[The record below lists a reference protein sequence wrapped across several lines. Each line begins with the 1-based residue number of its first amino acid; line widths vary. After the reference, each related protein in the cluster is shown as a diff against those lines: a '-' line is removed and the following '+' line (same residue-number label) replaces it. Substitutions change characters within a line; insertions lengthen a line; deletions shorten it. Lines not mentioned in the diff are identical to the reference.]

1 MRPAVGGRPLAPL
14 PLVDRFHGDPGL
26 VRRVRWFCDDGG
38 RDQVVAGFVRLVLFG
53 DARDGGFDRFAET
66 GLRLRAVAVPV
77 GAPDAVQIP
86 AEAAQYL
93 LPQAVPVPCG
103 LGRVVPGAVALDA
116 QREPAGER
124 GLADR
129 DVAPVAA
136 HAGPPLDGG
145 APAR

>member
-1 MRPAVGGRPLAPL
+1 
-14 PLVDRFHGDPGL
+14 
-26 VRRVRWFCDDGG
+26 
-38 RDQVVAGFVRLVLFG
+38 
-53 DARDGGFDRFAET
+53 ET

-103 LGRVVPGAVALDA
+103 LGRVVHGAVALDA

-124 GLADR
+124 GMADR
-129 DVAPVAA
+129 HVDPVAA
-136 HAGPPLDGG
+136 HADLRLDVV
-145 APAR
+145 APACEDVQNGLLERALGRGVVGERRVFQDGVTAFGVVQ

>member
-53 DARDGGFDRFAET
+53 DARDGGFDRFPET

-77 GAPDAVQIP
+77 GAPDPVQVP
-86 AEAAQYL
+86 AEAVEDL
-93 LPQAVPVPCG
+93 LPQPVAVAGDLARSGTSRRRTRCPARS
-103 LGRVVPGAVALDA
+103 GRVLGVATP
-116 QREPAGER
+116 RSIR
-124 GLADR
+124 
-129 DVAPVAA
+129 
-136 HAGPPLDGG
+136 
-145 APAR
+145 